1 MVKKITL
8 ILCLCCFMLAFS
20 GCDRK
25 TETTTDLTES
35 TTITTTEGTPVTT
48 TDPLREDETAN
59 IILDFDLS
67 GVSYLAPAKAITL
80 HSVLSDHAVLQQGKP
95 IRVFGKGT
103 PGSIALGK
111 LVKDSDPSVSM
122 QNYAIVDEFGN
133 YVMELG
139 AYTASF
145 DTYTL
150 TVSDTVHEIKITDL
164 LIGEVWIAGGQSNMA
179 IKVSEMNEGTA
190 TMTAAANNQIRIF
203 YQDIGNDNGQYPS
216 VPANDVRN
224 GVWKAADLGSNIA
237 ECSAIGYSFATELY
251 RLLKE
256 ERLSVPVA
264 IINTAKGG
272 SKIQSWLPRAA
283 MLANSVLKNYVLSQQ
298 YTFDDEPYDST
309 NWNNYNHPS
318 ALYNT
323 KIAPL
328 FQFQIKGVLWY
339 QGESDANYNA
349 TLIALPLL
357 IDTWSAGFNQ
367 NEELLDFVFVQIA
380 PYDDTD
386 PFLGESTR
394 NSYMTTWPAQ
404 RQAQL
409 DVARMEKYAPHTCIV
424 PIYDIS
430 LVWEAP
436 STQFLW
442 THPIHPLTKIPVGLR
457 CGKVAYSKYYYG
469 VVDFEA
475 PLIESFTYDATS
487 ITITFSHVARG
498 LALFKN
504 ASLGVTTMEIFHKN
518 GIREYVACTI
528 LDANRIQIQGIDTSD
543 VEYFAYSYLTRN
555 EMSNLG
561 SSYGTPAIPFKI
573 KLE

>member
-1 MVKKITL
+1 
-8 ILCLCCFMLAFS
+8 
-20 GCDRK
+20 
-25 TETTTDLTES
+25 
-35 TTITTTEGTPVTT
+35 
-48 TDPLREDETAN
+48 
-59 IILDFDLS
+59 
-67 GVSYLAPAKAITL
+67 
-80 HSVLSDHAVLQQGKP
+80 VLQQGKP

-103 PGSIALGK
+103 PGSIALAK
-111 LVKDSDPSVSM
+111 LVKDSDPAVSS
-122 QNYAIVDEFGN
+122 QNYAIVNQFGN
-133 YVMELG
+133 YVMELDSFV
-139 AYTASF
+139 ASF
-145 DTYTL
+145 ETYTL
-150 TVSDTVHEIKITDL
+150 TVSDTVHEIKISDL

-179 IKVSEMNEGTA
+179 IKVSEMNEGSS
-190 TMTAAANNQIRIF
+190 TMAAASNNQIRIF
-203 YQDIGNDNGQYPS
+203 FQEVGNDNGEYPTT
-216 VPANDVRN
+216 PATDVRN
-224 GVWKAADLGSNIA
+224 GSWKTADLSSSIA
-237 ECSAIGYSFATELY
+237 ECSAIGYSFATELF

-283 MLANSVLKNYVLSQQ
+283 MLANAVFKNYVQGQ
-298 YTFDDEPYDST
+298 GYTFDEEPYSST
-309 NWNNYNHPS
+309 DWTNYNRPS

-349 TLIALPLL
+349 TMIALPLL

-367 NEELLDFVFVQIA
+367 NDELLDFVFVQIA
-380 PYDDTD
+380 PYDGAD
-386 PFLGESTR
+386 PLLGESSQ
-394 NSYMTTWPAQ
+394 NYSFTTFPAH

-409 DVARMEKYAPHTCIV
+409 DVVRMTKYASHACIV

-430 LVWEAP
+430 LVWQAP
-436 STQFLW
+436 SSQFLW
-442 THPIHPLTKIPVGLR
+442 TDPIHPLTKIPVGQR

-475 PLIESFTYDATS
+475 PMVESFVYDATS

-504 ASLGVTTMEIFHKN
+504 PSLGVTTVEIFHKN
-518 GIREYVACTI
+518 GIREYVTCSI

-543 VEYFAYSYLTRN
+543 VNYFAYSYLTRN
-555 EMSNLG
+555 ESSNLG
-561 SSYGTPAIPFKI
+561 SSFGTPAIPFKI